1 MGFKFSLDTVL
12 RVRVILEEQ
21 EERMLQ
27 RILYEV
33 TKTQEEIVRIN
44 AELAGTTELRRAD
57 VNKPNI
63 GHNIH
68 ASYGYVQQL
77 KQSRKELEEKLEKL
91 RQLRDKQVAIYE
103 TARRNREMITDLRE
117 EKRAAYES
125 EQAHN
130 EQKTLDDNFN
140 ARRGRI

>member
-1 MGFKFSLDTVL
+1 MPFKFSLDTVL

-27 RILYEV
+27 RILFEV
-33 TKTQEEIVRIN
+33 TQTREAIARID
-44 AELAGTTELRRAD
+44 AELAGTTALRLAD
-57 VNKPNI
+57 VNKQDI
-63 GHNIH
+63 GHNIQ

-77 KQSRKELEEKLEKL
+77 KQSRKEQEDRLEKL
-91 RQLRDKQVAIYE
+91 MQLREKQVAIYE

-117 EKRAAYES
+117 EKRSAYEA
-125 EQAHN
+125 ELARG
-130 EQKTLDDNFN
+130 EQKTVDDNFN